1 MFTNTKTNG
10 EPLHNLESV
19 FSIFSSF
26 SYSGYDACAFTA
38 AGMSPPKKS
47 SGRDISNDNKVHLE
61 TV

>member
-1 MFTNTKTNG
+1 MESLFTTSNQFF
-10 EPLHNLESV
+10 PV
-19 FSIFSSF
+19 FSSF

-47 SGRDISNDNKVHLE
+47 CGQDISNDKKVPLE